1 MKAVGETVGEFAI
14 SGIKP
19 NETSP
24 NNRKLITNKNFVDKW
39 KIILFYPNNFEIVP
53 PLELNNIDNLF
64 ETITDKNAV
73 ILIGSTD
80 QDFSKTAWTLMKKNS
95 NDTISSW
102 LFADN
107 TRPDLS
113 LANKL
118 GLTKQDTEFSR
129 VIFIVDPSDTIQYVS
144 SVSLDVSHNINNM
157 LTLLQN
163 GQV

>member
-1 MKAVGETVGEFAI
+1 MKVVGETVGEFAI

-19 NETSP
+19 GEDSP
-24 NNRKLITNKNFVDKW
+24 NNRKLITHKNFADKW
-39 KIILFYPNNFEIVP
+39 KVILFYPNNFEIVP

-64 ETITDKNAV
+64 EIVTDKNAV
-73 ILIGSTD
+73 ILIGSDD
-80 QDFSKTAWTLMKKNS
+80 QDFSKTAWTLMRKN
-95 NDTISSW
+95 NDTISAW

-118 GLTKQDTEFSR
+118 GITKQDTEFSR
-129 VIFIVDPSDTIQYVS
+129 IIFIIDPTDTVQYVS

-157 LTLLQN
+157 LTLLQSGN
-163 GQV
+163 N